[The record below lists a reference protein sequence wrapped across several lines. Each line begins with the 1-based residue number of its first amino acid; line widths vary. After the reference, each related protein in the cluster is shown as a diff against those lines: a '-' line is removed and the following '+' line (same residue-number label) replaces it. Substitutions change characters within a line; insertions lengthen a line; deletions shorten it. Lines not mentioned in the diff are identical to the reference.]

1 MIYSLEGELVF
12 KEKNFLLLN
21 LNGINFKI
29 YCTNED
35 FKKLPNLKERV
46 KIFTFFYLKENLIE
60 IYGFLNETS
69 LKIFEML
76 INVSGIGPKT
86 ALNILNTES
95 VDDLILAIVEQKSD
109 LLVKISGIG
118 KKTAERVIL
127 ELHNKLNLPL
137 KEKSRN
143 LDLKIELEE
152 ILYNLGYNK
161 NLIREKLKNLNLTN
175 LKLEEAL
182 KQALKLLSEK

>member
-1 MIYSLEGELVF
+1 MIYSLEGEVLF
-12 KEKNFLLLN
+12 KEKNFLLLK
-21 LNGINFKI
+21 LNNITFKI
-29 YCTNED
+29 YCPAED
-35 FKKLPNLKERV
+35 LKKINNLNQKI
-46 KIFTFFYLKENLIE
+46 KIFTFFYFKENFIE

-95 VDDLILAIVEQKSD
+95 VDDLILAIIEQKPD
-109 LLVKISGIG
+109 ILIKISGIG

-127 ELHNKLNLPL
+127 ELHNKLNLPI
-137 KEKSRN
+137 KEKVSN
-143 LDLKIELEE
+143 LDLKLELEE

-161 NLIREKLKNLNLTN
+161 NLIKEKLKNLNLNN

-182 KQALKLLSEK
+182 KQALKLLTEK